1 MSQLNLE
8 ICQKI
13 ADAALVS
20 AGELKLKPIC
30 VMILD
35 ARASL
40 RLCVNQDGTSIH
52 RHRIAHGKANAALS
66 LGMGS
71 RALGDRAEV
80 QAYFIDA
87 VGRMMDG
94 DFIPVPGGVL
104 IKDSTGAILGAVGI
118 SGDLSDNDEKAAV
131 TGIEAAGLIAD
142 AGA

>member
-13 ADAALVS
+13 VDAALAS

-71 RALGDRAEV
+71 GT
-80 QAYFIDA
+80 
-87 VGRMMDG
+87 
-94 DFIPVPGGVL
+94 GGQ
-104 IKDSTGAILGAVGI
+104 SRGASLFY
-118 SGDLSDNDEKAAV
+118 
-131 TGIEAAGLIAD
+131 
-142 AGA
+142 